1 MLVLS
6 VQQNDSVIHIY
17 MHIYILVQIVIF
29 HYRLL
34 QDIEDSS
41 PCCTIDLIEYSK
53 QNFFGSTLMNRGDSC
68 NWQMHSLINV
78 IKTSFENPLLKM
90 FLENCSP
97 ESTEVNFSPH
107 ISGWIEFRVSSLAPV
122 VLAFPQP
129 PHSSVS
135 SASLWIKR
143 ICPVG
148 ATVCLTV
155 QSSLRARTWMSS
167 HNPRPRAPWGSIEM
181 N

>member
-78 IKTSFENPLLKM
+78 VKTSFENPLLKM

-107 ISGWIEFRVSSLAPV
+107 ISGWIEFRVSSLAPGSWPSPSLLTHLCHLRLYGSSAF
-122 VLAFPQP
+122 VLWVPR
-129 PHSSVS
+129 
-135 SASLWIKR
+135 SASLSR
-143 ICPVG
+143 VP
-148 ATVCLTV
+148 
-155 QSSLRARTWMSS
+155 
-167 HNPRPRAPWGSIEM
+167 
-181 N
+181 

>member
-17 MHIYILVQIVIF
+17 VLVQIIIF
-29 HYRLL
+29 HYRPL
-34 QDIEDSS
+34 QDTEDSS

-53 QNFFGSTLMNRGDSC
+53 QNFFGSTLVNRGDSC
-68 NWQMHSLINV
+68 NWQMHSLIDV
-78 IKTSFENPLLKM
+78 IKASFENSLLKV

-107 ISGWIEFRVSSLAPV
+107 ISGWIEFRVSSLAPA
-122 VLAFPQP
+122 VLALPQP

-135 SASLWIKR
+135 SVSLWVKHT
-143 ICPVG
+143 CPVC
-148 ATVCLTV
+148 AMVCLTV
-155 QSSLRARTWMSS
+155 QSSLRARAWVSS
-167 HNPRPRAPWGSIEM
+167 HNPGPRAPWGSIDT